1 MLISSSMCE
10 LAEEV
15 NAAIKESQQDLHPN
29 EAEVS
34 TPMDDVVPVEVVEEE
49 LPVAPEPSSPE
60 LAADVAPAPPPIA
73 PPKFKYGWVGRGT
86 VES

>member
-1 MLISSSMCE
+1 MCE

-15 NAAIKESQQDLHPN
+15 NAAIKESQKDLHPD

-49 LPVAPEPSSPE
+49 LPVAPEPSITEPVE
-60 LAADVAPAPPPIA
+60 DVAPAPPPVA

>member
-1 MLISSSMCE
+1 MCE

-15 NAAIKESQQDLHPN
+15 NAAIKESQKDLHPH

-49 LPVAPEPSSPE
+49 LPVAPEPSSTE
-60 LAADVAPAPPPIA
+60 LVADVAPAPPPIA

>member
-1 MLISSSMCE
+1 MCE

-15 NAAIKESQQDLHPN
+15 NAAIKESQKDLHPH

-60 LAADVAPAPPPIA
+60 LVADVAPAPPPIA
-73 PPKFKYGWVGRGT
+73 PPKFKYVWVGRGT

>member
-1 MLISSSMCE
+1 MCE

-15 NAAIKESQQDLHPN
+15 NAAIKESQKDLHLH

-49 LPVAPEPSSPE
+49 LPVAPEPSSTE
-60 LAADVAPAPPPIA
+60 LVTDVAPAPPPIA

>member
-1 MLISSSMCE
+1 MCE

-49 LPVAPEPSSPE
+49 LPVAPEPSSTE